1 MAQQALDLRARAEQ
15 FRTFAESSRNPA
27 QRQTL
32 LDLARDSDD
41 FAARIEAELP
51 GLATA
56 PPAPAADPSASKP
69 T

>member
-15 FRTFAESSRNPA
+15 FRTFAESSRNLA

-41 FAARIEAELP
+41 FAARIEARLL
-51 GLATA
+51 GLASA
-56 PPAPAADPSASKP
+56 PSAEPSASKSA
-69 T
+69 